1 MMPSMKGLQTL
12 RRMAALS
19 ITAALLALAG
29 CSSPMPSGSM
39 GASSGPG
46 VLPPD
51 QREPAGTDAH
61 GAQAA
66 IKELAL
72 PPKKPLTPNPEYA
85 RFPRYI
91 GTLGDRQIEMK
102 LGAKTDEPS
111 GVHGEYRFV
120 GSPNVILVAGDRD
133 GDTLEIEESNDGMH
147 ITGNW
152 IGKFAADGSVS
163 GERMDPD
170 DSNAQPFDLRPAVAG
185 QKLPAVPGAPTAPA
199 AGAAKAPPAPSLEP
213 APPAPPK
220 NAVGVTSNVI
230 IGE

>member
-1 MMPSMKGLQTL
+1 MKGP
-12 RRMAALS
+12 RMLAACAIAAAL
-19 ITAALLALAG
+19 AA
-29 CSSPMPSGSM
+29 CNSPMPSGS
-39 GASSGPG
+39 GG
-46 VLPPD
+46 VLPQN
-51 QREPAGTDAH
+51 QREPAGADVH

-72 PPKKPLTPNPEYA
+72 PPQKPLTPNPEYA
-85 RFPRYI
+85 GFPRYV
-91 GTLGDRQIEMK
+91 GTLGTRQIEMK

-111 GVHGEYRFV
+111 GLHGEYRFA

-133 GDTLEIEESNDGMH
+133 GDTLEIEESNDGTH

-152 IGKFAADGSVS
+152 VGKIAADGSLS

-170 DSNAQPFDLRPAVAG
+170 DSNGQPFDLHPAVAG
-185 QKLPAVPGAPTAPA
+185 KALPPTPATGAT
-199 AGAAKAPPAPSLEP
+199 GATKAPPAPSLEP

-220 NAVGVTSNVI
+220 NAVGGTSNVI

>member
-1 MMPSMKGLQTL
+1 MKGPRLF
-12 RRMAALS
+12 AAFAIS
-19 ITAALLALAG
+19 TALVALCG
-29 CSSPMPSGSM
+29 CNSPMPPGSS
-39 GASSGPG
+39 GASG
-46 VLPPD
+46 VIPAD
-51 QREPAGTDAH
+51 QREPTGADAH

-72 PPKKPLTPNPEYA
+72 PPQKPLTPNPEYA
-85 RFPRYI
+85 RFPRYV
-91 GTLGDRQIEMK
+91 GTLGNRQIEMK

-111 GVHGEYRFV
+111 GVHGEYKFA

-133 GDTLEIEESNDGMH
+133 GDTLEIEESNDGTH

-152 IGKFAADGSVS
+152 VGKFAADGSVS

-170 DSNAQPFDLRPAVAG
+170 DSNGQPFDLRPAVAG
-185 QKLPAVPGAPTAPA
+185 QTLPPMS
-199 AGAAKAPPAPSLEP
+199 AAKAPPAPSLEP

-220 NAVGVTSNVI
+220 NAVGGTSNVI